1 MKNGKNVI
9 KEPAWTALEPREA
22 RKRRRERVLILLL
35 TVVLVVLTVVE
46 FRLSRVSNTLPL
58 VNSIFFF
65 GLLNINL
72 IILMSLVWLV
82 FRNIGKLFLERRRKV
97 LGSRLKTKLV
107 VAFLAFSVVPTILLF
122 IISALYINT
131 SFDKWFSL
139 KVQNTLQ
146 SSLEIGRVFFTNAE
160 EQSFRFGEHL
170 VPSVRAKVSS
180 GAPVEAYLEE
190 QSNLLGLDAVEF
202 YPDPLEERVL
212 VRHRSRTGLPDFLP
226 RIPVEVLSKAFSGEK
241 LSLVQ
246 HLGPGDLIRCLVPI
260 GRKSGAEGVI
270 VVNTFVPISVVNKVD
285 EISNVIDDY
294 RDVNPLRYPIKSTYL
309 VILIMIT
316 LVIIFVA
323 IWLGLYL
330 ARQLTVPLEQLV
342 QGAQEVGAGN
352 FDVSVEMVG
361 HDEIGT
367 LIQSFNR
374 MTHDIRESRQR
385 LIETGADLERRRR
398 QLETVLSSIGTG
410 VLVVDA
416 SGKVIQLNRAAA
428 QLLEVDQDRCI
439 GLSPKEFLSEKHS
452 TLLDVIHRG
461 LDQESATRAV
471 EPGSVGSNAGAH
483 SDSSSE
489 DLLPWMD
496 QWNFISERDESQKTL
511 AAISTHLPD
520 AEGVGGLV
528 VVIDDLTPIL
538 KVQRETAWREVARRI
553 AHEIKNPLTPIKL
566 SAQRLQRRL
575 GSIEGREGALLQECT
590 ETIIR
595 HTDELKEMV
604 NEFSNFARLPQ
615 VNPSANDLNS
625 AVREVVSLYEQAH
638 SGLEFRFSPDPNL
651 PVFDFDRDQI
661 KRVIINLMDNA
672 VSVLADSNTTAG
684 AHRGKIEIDT
694 GFEAELK
701 IARLWVRDNGPG
713 MSEDVRERVFEPYF
727 STKKEGTGLGLAIV
741 KRIVNDH
748 HGVIRVESEK
758 GAGTQFMIE
767 LPTSIWQGMNRS

>member
-1 MKNGKNVI
+1 
-9 KEPAWTALEPREA
+9 PAWTALEPREA

-180 GAPVEAYLEE
+180 GAPVEPYLEE

-428 QLLEVDQDRCI
+428 QLL
-439 GLSPKEFLSEKHS
+439 
-452 TLLDVIHRG
+452 
-461 LDQESATRAV
+461 
-471 EPGSVGSNAGAH
+471 
-483 SDSSSE
+483 
-489 DLLPWMD
+489 
-496 QWNFISERDESQKTL
+496 
-511 AAISTHLPD
+511 
-520 AEGVGGLV
+520 
-528 VVIDDLTPIL
+528 
-538 KVQRETAWREVARRI
+538 
-553 AHEIKNPLTPIKL
+553 
-566 SAQRLQRRL
+566 
-575 GSIEGREGALLQECT
+575 
-590 ETIIR
+590 
-595 HTDELKEMV
+595 
-604 NEFSNFARLPQ
+604 
-615 VNPSANDLNS
+615 
-625 AVREVVSLYEQAH
+625 
-638 SGLEFRFSPDPNL
+638 
-651 PVFDFDRDQI
+651 
-661 KRVIINLMDNA
+661 
-672 VSVLADSNTTAG
+672 
-684 AHRGKIEIDT
+684 
-694 GFEAELK
+694 
-701 IARLWVRDNGPG
+701 
-713 MSEDVRERVFEPYF
+713 
-727 STKKEGTGLGLAIV
+727 
-741 KRIVNDH
+741 
-748 HGVIRVESEK
+748 
-758 GAGTQFMIE
+758 
-767 LPTSIWQGMNRS
+767 